1 MVFLFLICNVAYSR
15 RLMCNKNQGVCDR
28 RGGWGWGKCFAY
40 CKKEYIS
47 IYALRMGAL
56 NRGEGHFEGG
66 CLIEEIE

>member
-1 MVFLFLICNVAYSR
+1 
-15 RLMCNKNQGVCDR
+15 MCNKNQGVCDR

-66 CLIEEIE
+66 RLIEEIE